1 MKKLWLPYSL
11 WDIQGIELWLNELAA
26 KGYELKRFSHFWSIG
41 RVKFQPSEEAKHCRY
56 RLDPIG
62 KDEKELRERAANY
75 RELGWR
81 FVEQIGKLY
90 AVYRCDDPE
99 APELYTDPESLGW
112 AMKKLIRRQWLAAA
126 AVLLWAG
133 LLLRDMLAQ
142 LFTAPAVLAMELVL
156 DFERLAPLLLA
167 LLVVVGGTVLG
178 ILYQTVR
185 FTGLRRCL
193 AQGEL
198 PPVQKRTYPQ
208 LRQFLLT
215 LFLVVFLVGYFF
227 FFNWVNSWRER
238 PLPEN
243 PAEWDFPHITLSET
257 VPAGTELRENARQTV
272 TLPSQPG
279 QIVFFYDRA
288 YTSWSAPE
296 QYYVTQSGLAR
307 LPGEISRQVQLVQD
321 YTKTRAPFLAKWVY
335 AGKVQEW
342 RQRLNALVSEYGAE
356 ETISYPGL
364 DQLTRFSYQYWGE
377 DWSRSCYVGRLGSQV
392 FVLHLRGPDL
402 ETPLDLLT
410 ERLAAEAV

>member
-1 MKKLWLPYSL
+1 MKQFCPYPL
-11 WDIQGIELWLNELAA
+11 WDVRGIEQWLNELAA
-26 KGYELKRFSHFWSIG
+26 KGYELKKFSKFWSG
-41 RVKFQPSEEAKHCRY
+41 RAEFQASEQARYARY

-62 KDEKELRERAANY
+62 RDEEELRERAANY

-81 FVEQIGKLY
+81 FVEQIGNVY
-90 AVYRCDDPE
+90 AVYRCTDPE

-112 AMKKLIRRQWLAAA
+112 AMKRLLRRQWTA
-126 AVLLWAG
+126 AVLALAWAG
-133 LLLRDMLAQ
+133 WLLRDLLGL
-142 LFTAPAVLAMELVL
+142 LFTAPAVLPMRLILQNELAL
-156 DFERLAPLLLA
+156 LYLLLA
-167 LLVVVGGTVLG
+167 ACVASNVLPVFRRTV
-178 ILYQTVR
+178 QFAR
-185 FTGLRRCL
+185 LRRRL
-193 AQGEL
+193 VQGEI
-198 PPVQKRTYPQ
+198 PPSRRLVCSQ
-208 LRQFLLT
+208 LREPLSLLAVAV
-215 LFLVVFLVGYFF
+215 LIVVALILTFRYQLGGGNVRGL
-227 FFNWVNSWRER
+227 SGES
-238 PLPEN
+238 
-243 PAEWDFPHITLSET
+243 EWDFPHITLSET

-288 YTSWSAPE
+288 YTSWLAPD

-321 YTKTRAPFLAKWVY
+321 YTKTRAPFLAEWVH

-377 DWSRSCYVGRLGSQV
+377 DWSRACYVGRLGSQV

-402 ETPLDLLT
+402 ETPLDLLA

>member
-1 MKKLWLPYSL
+1 MKKFWLPYSL

-26 KGYELKRFSHFWSIG
+26 KGYELKRFSRFWSIG
-41 RVKFQPSEEAKHCRY
+41 RVEFQPSEEAKHCRY
-56 RLDPIG
+56 RLEPIG
-62 KDEKELRERAANY
+62 KGTKELRERAANY

-178 ILYQTVR
+178 VLYQTVR
-185 FTGLRRCL
+185 FTGLRRRL

-238 PLPEN
+238 P
-243 PAEWDFPHITLSET
+243 A
-257 VPAGTELRENARQTV
+257 PAGESGGVGFPPHHPLGDGARRDGAAGER
-272 TLPSQPG
+272 PSKS
-279 QIVFFYDRA
+279 D
-288 YTSWSAPE
+288 AP
-296 QYYVTQSGLAR
+296 
-307 LPGEISRQVQLVQD
+307 
-321 YTKTRAPFLAKWVY
+321 
-335 AGKVQEW
+335 
-342 RQRLNALVSEYGAE
+342 
-356 ETISYPGL
+356 
-364 DQLTRFSYQYWGE
+364 
-377 DWSRSCYVGRLGSQV
+377 
-392 FVLHLRGPDL
+392 
-402 ETPLDLLT
+402 
-410 ERLAAEAV
+410 

>member
-1 MKKLWLPYSL
+1 MKKFWLPYSL

-26 KGYELKRFSHFWSIG
+26 KGYELKRFSRFWSIG
-41 RVKFQPSEEAKHCRY
+41 RVEFQPSEEAKHCRY
-56 RLDPIG
+56 RLEPIG
-62 KDEKELRERAANY
+62 KGTKELRERAANY

-178 ILYQTVR
+178 VLYQTVR
-185 FTGLRRCL
+185 FTGLRRRL

-288 YTSWSAPE
+288 YTSWSAPD

-321 YTKTRAPFLAKWVY
+321 YTKTRAPFLAEWVY

-377 DWSRSCYVGRLGSQV
+377 DWSRACYVGRLGSQV

-410 ERLAAEAV
+410 ERLAAEAA